1 MKPLSSLTSRKAKMS
16 GRLCLPPNQRIRY
29 SPRRARLQLSRRCP
43 REALDQV
50 RRATGSSA
58 CSNRPVGGLIT
69 ARGGHGERSYQL
81 NNTGFFQR
89 GVSAVLID
97 CLQPARGD
105 PNAHELFQLRNPN
118 AMLVQVRTKKTRH
131 IFGNVPAN
139 AAFFLGH
146 TAAVNHA
153 AASGSR
159 SCDAADF

>member
-1 MKPLSSLTSRKAKMS
+1 MW
-16 GRLCLPPNQRIRY
+16 GERL
-29 SPRRARLQLSRRCP
+29 
-43 REALDQV
+43 
-50 RRATGSSA
+50 
-58 CSNRPVGGLIT
+58 NRPFVDNHLGGGLIT
-69 ARGGHGERSYQL
+69 ARRARGDRSYL

-118 AMLVQVRTKKTRH
+118 AMLVQVRSKKTRH

-139 AAFFLGH
+139 ASFFLGH
-146 TAAVNHA
+146 TAAVNDA

-159 SCDAADF
+159 SCDAADL